1 MSIKLVVV
9 GDSGVGKTTFVNRV
23 ADAHTEARF
32 WAERATIAAEFITRT
47 VPLQPR
53 HVRVQLWDTAGQER
67 FRALSK
73 TYFRGSDGFVLVF
86 DAARRDSY
94 FHLFGHWLD
103 AIREACGDETAVLLL
118 ANKIDRLPREISSAE
133 ASALCSHR
141 GWYYAEVCSER
152 TGTDAVQVLDWFV
165 GQLVGVA
172 TTTTK
177 PPPLPP
183 KLPPLLLPAPPPPP
197 SNSSCAC

>member
-32 WAERATIAAEFITRT
+32 WSTRATIGAEFITRT

-53 HVRVQLWDTAGQER
+53 PVRVQLWDTAGQER

-86 DAARRDSY
+86 DASQRDSY
-94 FHLFGHWLD
+94 FHLFGYWLT
-103 AIREACGDETAVLLL
+103 AIRDACGGEEHHPPVLLL
-118 ANKIDRLPREISSAE
+118 ANKTDLPRREISAVE

-152 TGTDAVQVLDWFV
+152 TGTDAAQALDWFV
-165 GQLVGVA
+165 GQLMTA
-172 TTTTK
+172 TQRPAP

-183 KLPPLLLPAPPPPP
+183 LLPPRPAPAG
-197 SNSSCAC
+197 SNNGCAC